1 MKLNAKWTSYP
12 YVIWMLL
19 FTIIPLFLIGYFAF
33 TNVEGSFTLGNVEQA
48 IKYIP
53 ALVKS
58 ISLAAIA
65 TVLCLVLAYPFAFAM
80 SRLSFERQ
88 KMMSMLIMLPMWMN
102 FLLRTYAWQAI
113 LEDNGVIN
121 TILTS
126 IGLSSVKLINTSG
139 AVVMGMVYNYIPFMI
154 LPLYSVM
161 TKIDK
166 SVLEAASD
174 LGAGFLSTL
183 YRVILPL
190 SMPGIVS
197 GTTMVFVPA
206 VSTFVISGMLGGVN
220 NYLIG
225 DLIETQFLG
234 NSYDLNCGSATSLL
248 LMIVVL
254 VTMAIFNHFSDED
267 AEEAL
272 V

>member
-1 MKLNAKWTSYP
+1 MKLNAKWASYP
-12 YVIWMLL
+12 YIIWMIL
-19 FTIIPLFLIGYFAF
+19 FTIIPLFLIVFFAF
-33 TNVEGSFTLGNVEQA
+33 TDAEGAFTLVNMEQA
-48 IKYIP
+48 LKYLP

-58 ISLAAIA
+58 ITLAAIA
-65 TVLCLVLAYPFAFAM
+65 TVICLICAYPFAFAM
-80 SRLSFERQ
+80 SRMSFSKQ

-121 TILTS
+121 TMLMS

-139 AVVMGMVYNYIPFMI
+139 AVVLGMVYNYIPFMI
-154 LPLYSVM
+154 LPLYSIM

-174 LGAGFLSTL
+174 LGAGFFSTF
-183 YRVILPL
+183 YRVVLPL
-190 SMPGIVS
+190 SMPGILS

-206 VSTFVISGMLGGVN
+206 VSTFVISGMLGGVG

-254 VTMAIFNHFSDED
+254 ITMAIFNHFGDED
-267 AEEAL
+267 SEEAL

>member
-1 MKLNAKWTSYP
+1 
-12 YVIWMLL
+12 
-19 FTIIPLFLIGYFAF
+19 
-33 TNVEGSFTLGNVEQA
+33 
-48 IKYIP
+48 
-53 ALVKS
+53 
-58 ISLAAIA
+58 
-65 TVLCLVLAYPFAFAM
+65 
-80 SRLSFERQ
+80 
-88 KMMSMLIMLPMWMN
+88 
-102 FLLRTYAWQAI
+102 
-113 LEDNGVIN
+113 
-121 TILTS
+121 
-126 IGLSSVKLINTSG
+126 
-139 AVVMGMVYNYIPFMI
+139 MI

-174 LGAGFLSTL
+174 LGAGFFSTL
-183 YRVILPL
+183 YRVLLPL

-248 LMIVVL
+248 LMVVVL